1 MIRAVLRSTISI
13 SVIFFV
19 YVSIEVYATQKKKQ
33 KPAIMCTAGNTSS
46 DLKRLT

>member
-19 YVSIEVYATQKKKQ
+19 YVSIEVYATQKKKAETRHNVYGG
-33 KPAIMCTAGNTSS
+33 KH
-46 DLKRLT
+46 